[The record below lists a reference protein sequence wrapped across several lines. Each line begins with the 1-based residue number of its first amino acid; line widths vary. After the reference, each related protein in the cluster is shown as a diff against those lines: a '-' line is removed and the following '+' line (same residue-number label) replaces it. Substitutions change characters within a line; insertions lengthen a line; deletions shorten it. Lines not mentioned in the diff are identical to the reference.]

1 MTRRIRRIA
10 ALLALGTFFGCG
22 SDVKT
27 YRANAPTG
35 DASARAKG
43 PDPEAWRGER
53 PKPGSPGVVRFPAPE
68 VQKLPNGLEL
78 FVVPTAAEVVTLR
91 FVVRHGASSLAEG
104 KSGLAALT
112 ARMMTEGTRKRSSL
126 ELAEQAESLG
136 STLVSDA
143 GRDESMLGIS
153 ALAADLDRAIE
164 LLAEV
169 VTEPAF
175 DSKEFER
182 VRAEWLDGL
191 VAERQSPDRLA
202 SLAGLRALN
211 GPLHGAPVSGG
222 VSDVKRLSTADLVQF
237 HARYWLP
244 ASSALVLVGKVDLAT
259 ARASVEKHWK
269 AFRSRA
275 AQPGKPV
282 AVPAAPDRLRIVL
295 VDRPGAVQSA
305 IFGAQRFPRRS
316 EPGHEARELLGE
328 VVGGLF
334 TSRIN
339 QNLREKNA
347 FTYGARGRPVAT
359 RHWGAFVV
367 STSVRTDVTTPA
379 IEEILVELKKARDP
393 SLGAPIA
400 PAEIE
405 RGRAD
410 LLHSLGA
417 RLEHTSRIA
426 DAITGQFVSELGNDY
441 WARYPTTL
449 GAVETSEISENAKRL
464 DPEHMLFVVAGDKA
478 RFASELARI
487 GAVVENAPES
497 LVD

>member
-1 MTRRIRRIA
+1 MKTALRIVGVVALA
-10 ALLALGTFFGCG
+10 ALFGCG

-27 YRANAPTG
+27 YRANAPTTQS
-35 DASARAKG
+35 SARGKA
-43 PDPEAWRGER
+43 PDPEAWRDER
-53 PKPGSPGVVRFPAPE
+53 PKPGTPGVVRFPTPE
-68 VQKLPNGLEL
+68 QAKLPNGLML
-78 FVVPTAAEVVTLR
+78 YVVPTAAEVVTLR

-136 STLVSDA
+136 SSLVSDA
-143 GRDESMLGIS
+143 GRDESTLGIS
-153 ALAADLDRAIE
+153 ALAGDLDRAIE

-175 DSKEFER
+175 DAKEFER
-182 VRAEWLDGL
+182 VRGEWLDGL

-237 HARYWLP
+237 HARYWQP
-244 ASSALVLVGKVDLAT
+244 ASAALILVGKVDLST
-259 ARASVEKHWK
+259 ARASVEKRWK
-269 AFRSRA
+269 GFRSRTT
-275 AQPGKPV
+275 QPDKPA
-282 AVPAAPDRLRIVL
+282 AVPGAPDRLRIVL

-305 IFGAQRFPRRS
+305 IFGAHRFPRRS
-316 EPGHEARELLGE
+316 ESGYEARELLGE

-379 IEEILVELKKARDP
+379 IEEILGELKKARDP
-393 SLGAPIA
+393 SLGAPIL
-400 PAEIE
+400 PVEIE

-417 RLEHTSRIA
+417 RLEHTGRIA
-426 DAITGQFVSELGNDY
+426 EAITTQFVADLGSDY
-441 WARYPTTL
+441 WTRYPGTL
-449 GAVETSEISENAKRL
+449 GAIGASEISENAKRL
-464 DPEHMLFVVAGDKA
+464 DPEHMVFVIAGDKS
-478 RFASELARI
+478 RFASELTRL

>member
-1 MTRRIRRIA
+1 MTPPRSA
-10 ALLALGTFFGCG
+10 ALCAFLALFGCG

-27 YRANAPTG
+27 YRANAPTS
-35 DASARAKG
+35 DSSARAKA
-43 PDPEAWRGER
+43 PDPEAWRSER
-53 PKPGSPGVVRFPAPE
+53 PKPGTAGVVRFPTPE
-68 VQKLPNGLEL
+68 QAKLPNGLTL
-78 FVVPTAAEVVTLR
+78 HVVPTSAEVVTLR

-136 STLVSDA
+136 SSLVSDA

-153 ALAADLDRAIE
+153 ALAGDLDRAIE

-175 DSKEFER
+175 EPKEFER

-222 VSDVKRLSTADLVQF
+222 LSDVKRLSTADLVQF
-237 HARYWLP
+237 HARYWQP
-244 ASSALVLVGKVDLAT
+244 ASSALILVGKVDLAT
-259 ARASVEKHWK
+259 ARASAEKRWK
-269 AFRSRA
+269 AFRARA
-275 AQPGKPV
+275 APPDK
-282 AVPAAPDRLRIVL
+282 PAALPGSPDRLRVVL

-305 IFGAQRFPRRS
+305 IFGAHRFPRRS
-316 EPGHEARELLGE
+316 EAGHEARELLGE

-379 IEEILVELKKARDP
+379 LEEILIELKKARDP
-393 SLGAPIA
+393 SLGAPIL
-400 PAEIE
+400 PVEIE

-426 DAITGQFVSELGNDY
+426 DAISAQFVADLGNDY

-449 GAVETSEISENAKRL
+449 GAIGASEISEHAKRL
-464 DPEHMLFVVAGDKA
+464 DPEHMVFVVAGDKS

-487 GAVVENAPES
+487 GAVVESASES